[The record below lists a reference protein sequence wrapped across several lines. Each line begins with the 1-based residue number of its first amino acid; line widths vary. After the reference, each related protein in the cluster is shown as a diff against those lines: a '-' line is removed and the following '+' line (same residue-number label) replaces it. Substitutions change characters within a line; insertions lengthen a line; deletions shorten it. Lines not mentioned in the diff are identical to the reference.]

1 MATCSA
7 ELVWQTVAFLH
18 QIEAA
23 LVGRAWQSLQNTP
36 ETRQE
41 GFIRR
46 ADYRCGYL
54 SFNFEEKKMKNVLL
68 ATTAIALTAGYA
80 AADVSYSASAKLSY
94 GNFGEGDFSNGG
106 TAAAASTYGYSNEFD
121 FVVSGSGE
129 AGGVSYSAS
138 MTIDETTPAA
148 GGNALGAVS
157 LSTMGFTYSYDANDM
172 GGLVDSGADGEDD
185 DAGDWMLSYA
195 ANGLSASY
203 EVDEEQPGRYDLIL
217 GYAANGMSVG
227 LHASDDDGDNTV
239 DLAADAAVVAA
250 GGVTSAALTADDAVI
265 NTVSVG
271 YTIGDLALSYAADD
285 RATQNY
291 DASAAYTIGG
301 TVLTAATDENEQHSL
316 KIATSFGGV
325 SLTART
331 ETDKKSSAGGD
342 GAENELA
349 LSYTTGALTVSY
361 SKDTGNVNQ
370 FGDEAET
377 VTSIT
382 YTVGGMTLQAK
393 GTDRDETEVSAA
405 FSF

>member
-1 MATCSA
+1 MA
-7 ELVWQTVAFLH
+7 ELAKYPRNKTSGFH
-18 QIEAA
+18 A
-23 LVGRAWQSLQNTP
+23 LRHGW
-36 ETRQE
+36 
-41 GFIRR
+41 
-46 ADYRCGYL
+46 CGYL

-80 AADVSYSASAKLSY
+80 AADVSYSASAKLAY
-94 GNFGEGDFSNGG
+94 GNFGTGDFTNNGVTG
-106 TAAAASTYGYSNEFD
+106 DADKASTYGYSNEFD

-138 MTIDETTPAA
+138 MTIDETTP
-148 GGNALGAVS
+148 GNALGAFS
-157 LSTMGFTYSYDANDM
+157 MSTMGFTYSYDADDM
-172 GGLVDSGADGEDD
+172 SGLVNTGDDGEDD

-203 EVDEEQPGRYDLIL
+203 EVDEDKEGRYDLIL
-217 GYAANGMSVG
+217 GYAANDLSVG
-227 LHASDDDGDNTV
+227 MHASDDDGKVATLGTV
-239 DLAADAAVVAA
+239 
-250 GGVTSAALTADDAVI
+250 

-271 YTIGDLALSYAADD
+271 YTMGALALAYKADD

-291 DASAAYTIGG
+291 DASAAYTVGG
-301 TVLTAATDENEQHSL
+301 TVLTASTDENEQHSL
-316 KIATSFGGV
+316 KIATTIGGV

-331 ETDKKSSAGGD
+331 ETDKKTSAGGD

-349 LSYTTGALTVSY
+349 VSYTTGALTVAY

-370 FGDEAET
+370 YGDEAET

-382 YTVGGMTLQAK
+382 YAVGGMTLQAK